1 MQTLVTPRSK
11 TSRLARL
18 LAVAL
23 LASTA
28 AFAQSN
34 PTLRHLAHTRGIV
47 VGAAVT
53 FPSGNSAENR
63 PEYERV
69 LKSEFNGMVAENAM
83 KHQNLTTGGRN
94 VYNWGPADA
103 VVEFAVANNMKLR
116 GHTLVWHSQTA
127 TWFNNLS
134 GAQASRDTTL
144 KIMKDH
150 IDSVAGR
157 YKGKIYEWD
166 VVNEAIGQNGAPSPN
181 LRSEAAS
188 RWHNRIGPDYLDS
201 AFAFARRVD
210 TTAKLFYNDF
220 GGEFMN
226 DANANSKSK
235 NVYDLVKGLK
245 ERGAPI
251 HGVGL
256 QCHFNLGQIDTAA
269 MGANMRR
276 IAALGLDISLTEI
289 DIQVA
294 STGTPTQTQLET
306 QKENYKAVAALC
318 LSVPRCKS
326 FFLWGLNDNQSWRRP
341 QASTAPLLFTGTST
355 ITPKPA
361 YFGTAEAIT
370 AAPIVVALNREY
382 GPVAPA
388 RKVRLNAAR
397 DGVVRVVPAG
407 QGAARDLK
415 GRSLPQRQVSADIR
429 P

>member
-1 MQTLVTPRSK
+1 MQTLSSPRSQ
-11 TSRLARL
+11 TPSRLARL
-18 LAVAL
+18 LAAAL
-23 LASTA
+23 LAAVA
-28 AFAQSN
+28 ASAQTN
-34 PTLRHLAHTRGIV
+34 PTLRTLAHTRGIV

-83 KHQNLTTGGRN
+83 KHQNLTSGGRN

-103 VVEFAVANNMKLR
+103 IAEFAAANNMKLR

-127 TWFNNLS
+127 TWFNNLT

-181 LRSEAAS
+181 YRSEAAS
-188 RWHNRIGPDYLDS
+188 RWYNRVGGIDYIDS
-201 AFAFARRVD
+201 AFVWAHKVD
-210 TTAKLFYNDF
+210 PAAKLFYNDF

-235 NVYDLVKGLK
+235 NIYDLVKGLK

-256 QCHFNLGQIDTAA
+256 QCHFNVGQIDTAT

-289 DIQVA
+289 DIQIA
-294 STGTPTQTQLET
+294 SSGTPTTTQLET

-326 FFLWGLNDNQSWRRP
+326 FFVWGLNDNQSWRRP

-370 AAPIVVALNREY
+370 AAPIVVALAPG
-382 GPVAPA
+382 GPAIPA
-388 RKVRLNAAR
+388 RKVRLDATRN
-397 DGVVRVVPAG
+397 GIVRVP
-407 QGAARDLK
+407 GADGIVRDLQ
-415 GRSLPQRQVSADIR
+415 GRSLPARGAPADIR